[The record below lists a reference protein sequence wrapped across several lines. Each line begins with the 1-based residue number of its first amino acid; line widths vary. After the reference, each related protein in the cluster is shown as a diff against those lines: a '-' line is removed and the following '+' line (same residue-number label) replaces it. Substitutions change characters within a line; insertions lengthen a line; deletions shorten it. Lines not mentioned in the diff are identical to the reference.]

1 MGNRLSRRVNNL
13 EQDIKD
19 LKDRI
24 AKLEEKLGSSLAQEE
39 STQNDAP
46 ASSKR
51 VGGRGSRSKRNSFN
65 VEKYQQEIQ
74 RKLQQAGDEE

>member
-1 MGNRLSRRVNNL
+1 MGNRLSRRVNTL

-39 STQNDAP
+39 CTQNDAP
-46 ASSKR
+46 ASSR
-51 VGGRGSRSKRNSFN
+51 RTGARGSRSKRNSFN

-74 RKLQQAGDEE
+74 RTLQRAGEEE

>member
-1 MGNRLSRRVNNL
+1 MGNRLSRRVNTL

-24 AKLEEKLGSSLAQEE
+24 AKLEEKLGTSLVQEE
-39 STQNDAP
+39 FTQNDVP

-51 VGGRGSRSKRNSFN
+51 PGGRGSRSKRNSFN
-65 VEKYQQEIQ
+65 IEKYQQEIQ
-74 RKLQQAGDEE
+74 RTLQRAGEDE